1 MEKKI
6 LIIGILIVV
15 FLMISGCISK
25 EGSNISD
32 EKSSINNK
40 SEGVST
46 CEDNTTGGGICKI
59 ENVNES
65 KNNEKN
71 ENVVNASVNTSVN
84 ATVNTSVNATVN
96 ATLSINITNKT
107 TSVANVTKN
116 ITNETTEHVP
126 AQIIKDISVK
136 EAYDM
141 IQKNLENPNF
151 IILDIRTP
159 EEFNSGHIK
168 GAINID
174 YYAPDFV
181 EQLKSLDKNKTYLI
195 YCRTGHRSGNAKSI
209 FKQLGFREVE
219 NMVGGIN
226 RWKEEGYFVE

>member
-84 ATVNTSVNATVN
+84 ATVNT
-96 ATLSINITNKT
+96 KT

>member
-1 MEKKI
+1 
-6 LIIGILIVV
+6 
-15 FLMISGCISK
+15 MISGCINK

-84 ATVNTSVNATVN
+84 ATVN

-107 TSVANVTKN
+107 EYIANVTKN

-126 AQIIKDISVK
+126 QIIKDISVK
-136 EAYDM
+136 EAYNM
-141 IQKNLENPNF
+141 IQEN
-151 IILDIRTP
+151 I
-159 EEFNSGHIK
+159 E
-168 GAINID
+168 
-174 YYAPDFV
+174 
-181 EQLKSLDKNKTYLI
+181 NKV
-195 YCRTGHRSGNAKSI
+195 
-209 FKQLGFREVE
+209 Q
-219 NMVGGIN
+219 
-226 RWKEEGYFVE
+226 